1 MPNDQVQL
9 PHIFVS
15 GTEHTYPYTSPSSGR
30 GTERRP
36 ARNRDAHG
44 RLLTMRL
51 TDAIDQARAARQGA
65 PDLGIPKNRITLL
78 FRSEPGFELQLKSL
92 ESKSGIELL
101 AVREVD
107 RVFEAAVSIPDGQV
121 GYFLRKIEAYLDPSR
136 DSDRGKPKN
145 QRLVESI
152 SDVRRAT
159 LRQFWTEEDEPF
171 PEPDQVIR
179 WEVWLR
185 GGQEGEDH
193 FRSFAR
199 QRRIPVSTATLALL
213 DRRVLLAAAS
223 PAQLAESIDVLD
235 SLAELRRAH
244 ETASDFL
251 AFPSQEQAEL
261 IEDLRRRSVPPAPD
275 APAVCLLDTGV
286 RRGHRLI
293 EPFLPRPSWLSYD
306 REWGPNDHEGHGTEM
321 AGLALYGDLQS
332 ALLSAAPVDLSH
344 GLESVKILPPTGQ
357 NPHELYGSI
366 TIAATALAEAAAPRR
381 PRVYS
386 LTVTSKKDRDRGR
399 PSSWSS
405 VLDDLASGATDGH
418 RRLFCVSAGN
428 VDRDDWPHYPHAGEA
443 DSVHDPAQA
452 WNALTV
458 GAYTERCTVA
468 DPMFAGWRV
477 LAPPGELS
485 PSSTTSL
492 TWQRAWPFKPDI
504 VLEGGNALVDP
515 GGTKGDICDD
525 VLLLTTDGRPG
536 AMGSLTTTGQTSAA
550 AAQAARLAAIVR
562 ARYPQL
568 WPETV
573 RGLVVHSARWT
584 PAMASRFPE
593 RNGRV
598 PQERLRCFGF
608 GVPDLGTALWSASNA
623 LTLVAQSS
631 LRPYELAGSTA
642 RTRDMHVHALPWPR
656 DALLDLGDAPVELRV
671 TLSYFVEPDASR
683 RGHRGRYRYMSHGLR
698 FDVNTPEESEQEFL
712 LRLNKAARDE
722 ELGLTKTTTSD
733 AARWEL
739 GPDARSGGSIH
750 SDTWRGTAAELAQRG
765 YVGVFPVIGWWRERP
780 HLDRWNLAARY
791 ALVVSIRTADVTTDI
806 YTPVANMVGV
816 PTEVTT

>member
-1 MPNDQVQL
+1 MRL

-15 GTEHTYPYTSPSSGR
+15 GTEHTYPYTSPSSAR
-30 GTERRP
+30 RKERRP

-44 RLLTMRL
+44 RLLATRM
-51 TDAIDQARAARQGA
+51 TEAIDEANAARSGA
-65 PDLGIPKNRITLL
+65 PDFGLPKDRITLL
-78 FRSEPGFELQLKSL
+78 FRSEPGFELELKSL

-136 DSDRGKPKN
+136 DGDRGKPKN

-159 LRQFWTEEDEPF
+159 LRQFWTEEEEPF
-171 PEPDQVIR
+171 PEPNELVR

-199 QRRIPVSTATLALL
+199 QVGAPVSASTLTLL
-213 DRRVLLAAAS
+213 DRRVLLASAT
-223 PAQLAESIDVLD
+223 PEQLAESVDVLD
-235 SLAELRRAH
+235 SLAELRRAR
-244 ETASDFL
+244 ETARDFV
-251 AFPSQEQAEL
+251 AFEPAEQAEL
-261 IEDLRRRSVPPAPD
+261 VEDLRRRVTPPAGD

-286 RRGHRLI
+286 KRGHRLI
-293 EPFLPRPSWLSYD
+293 EPFLPRPSWLSYSAG
-306 REWGPNDHEGHGTEM
+306 WGPNDHEGHGTEM
-321 AGLALYGDLQS
+321 AGLALYGDLQA
-332 ALLSAAPVDLSH
+332 ALLSAAPVALRH

-357 NPHELYGSI
+357 NPPELFGSI
-366 TIAATALAEAAAPRR
+366 TIAAAALAEAVAPQR
-381 PRVYS
+381 PRVFS
-386 LTVTSKKDRDRGR
+386 LTVTAKEDRDRGR

-405 VLDDLASGATDGH
+405 VLDDLASGATDDH

-428 VDRDDWPHYPHAGEA
+428 VDRHNWPHYPQAGEA

-452 WNALTV
+452 WNALAV
-458 GAYTERCTVA
+458 GAYTERCTVN
-468 DPMFAGWRV
+468 DPSFAGWRV
-477 LAPPGELS
+477 LAPHGELS
-485 PSSTTSL
+485 PCSTTSL
-492 TWQRAWPFKPDI
+492 TWQRSWPFKPDI
-504 VLEGGNALVDP
+504 VLEGGNGLVDP
-515 GGTKGDICDD
+515 SGTKGDTCDD
-525 VLLLTTDGRPG
+525 LLLLTTDGRPVS
-536 AMGSLTTTGQTSAA
+536 MSSLTTTGETSAA
-550 AAQAARLAAIVR
+550 AAQAARFAAIVH

-573 RGLVVHSARWT
+573 RGLLVHSARWT
-584 PAMASRFPE
+584 RAMQRRFPAHK
-593 RNGRV
+593 GRV
-598 PQERLRCFGF
+598 PPDRLRCFGF

-631 LRPYELAGSTA
+631 LRPFELEGTAA

-656 DALLDLGDAPVELRV
+656 DALLALGGAPVELRV
-671 TLSYFVEPDASR
+671 TLSYFIEPDASR

-733 AARWEL
+733 AARWEI
-739 GPDARSGGSIH
+739 GPDARSVGSIH
-750 SDTWRGTAAELAQRG
+750 SDTWHGTAVELAQRG
-765 YVGVFPVIGWWRERP
+765 FVGVFPVIGWWRERP
-780 HLDRWNLAARY
+780 HLGRCDREARY
-791 ALVVSIRTADVTTDI
+791 ALIVSIRTEEVTADI
-806 YTPVANMVGV
+806 YTPVANQVGV
-816 PTEVTT
+816 PLEVTT